1 MEIRRFDVQNFRSF
15 GVKSQSIDLD
25 SNVVFFVGKN
35 HSGKSNLLKL
45 LEELKFNNSPLESNH
60 ILSKNNWYNNETG
73 VERPLKIRINIKL
86 DEEQIALLFD
96 QWFLLPIREI
106 LNLDFKDDASFPFG
120 VSQLSDISY
129 KILESTFDKYFPD
142 KVCLLRIEFIRF
154 SDVKQEVNYS
164 IQFNNIILVNTAD
177 GRSFIQNLRH
187 RDIHHYR
194 ESQLWDEFIWNFI
207 QEKKSNS
214 PKMDIR
220 SVLSQLFD
228 YFFEKPDKFIFTG
241 ETLENI
247 YSFFN
252 DSLVLSEGIKIM
264 ESDLFTMEAYHPDL
278 PSALNRI
285 LAEKLNH
292 LRMEA
297 LNSPEFWGRYHELQI
312 HFQAMFED
320 LDLVFG
326 IAQDKDGPYIKYY
339 QTSTNAIITNF
350 DSIGVGITEMLN
362 FLYYFIVETRKFIM
376 IDFPEFQ
383 LHPHSQ
389 RHLYNL
395 IKEFSLKNKHHVVI
409 ITHSPYFFQPDDL
422 YYLRLFELSHGITEV
437 RKIDLPRNSKDYYR
451 LKRNF
456 SIRNRDSIFADGLIF
471 VEGPSEEM
479 AFPYFFR
486 AYGLDLDLN
495 NLSLINLHGKG
506 SFGAFWKFAR
516 QLHKKYWFF
525 LDNDALGVKAGDIIT
540 PSLFKRSIIY
550 KNRAIFPCE
559 ISELCAEIILVENHL
574 SIEFHE
580 KLELLRNILHKYHV
594 FILMDD
600 FEGIFEEFL
609 ADEISFYGG
618 KVEKSMQLVE
628 YLKENEEKN
637 LLPERLYPY
646 IEIIQ
651 EELKKR

>member
-1 MEIRRFDVQNFRSF
+1 MKIQRFDFQNFRSF
-15 GVKSQSIDLD
+15 GAKDQTIDLE
-25 SNVVFFVGKN
+25 SKLVFFVGKN
-35 HSGKSNLLKL
+35 HSGKSNLLKFL
-45 LEELKFNNSPLESNH
+45 KELKFNNSPLDSSH

-73 VERPLKIRINIKL
+73 VERPLKMRINIKL
-86 DEEQIALLFD
+86 DKEQIAYLCD

-106 LNLDFKDDASFPFG
+106 LNSLSAKEIFPPFG
-120 VSQLSDISY
+120 ISQLSNISY
-129 KILESTFDKYFPD
+129 RNLNSIIDQYLPHKD
-142 KVCLLRIEFIRF
+142 CLLRMEFIRF
-154 SDVKQEVNYS
+154 SDVQQELNYS
-164 IQFNNIILVNTAD
+164 IQFNDIILVNTAD
-177 GRSFIQNLRH
+177 GRSFIQNLRYKSNN
-187 RDIHHYR
+187 HYR
-194 ESQLWDEFIWNFI
+194 ESQLWDEFIWDFI
-207 QEKKSNS
+207 QEKRLNS
-214 PKMDIR
+214 PKADIA
-220 SVLSQLFD
+220 SILSELLD
-228 YFFEKPDKFIFTG
+228 YFFKKSDKFIFAG
-241 ETLENI
+241 ETLQNI
-247 YSFFN
+247 YTFFN
-252 DSLVLSEGIKIM
+252 ESLVISEGIKIA
-264 ESDLFTMEAYHPDL
+264 EPELYVIDEYHPNL
-278 PSALNRI
+278 PTALNRI

-292 LRMEA
+292 LRLEA
-297 LNSPEFWGRYHELQI
+297 LNSPEFWGRYHELQM
-312 HFQAMFED
+312 HFQAMYED

-326 IAQDKDGPYIKYY
+326 IAQDEVGPYIKYY

-362 FLYYFIVETRKFIM
+362 FLYYFVVETGKFIM

-395 IKEFSLKNKHHVVI
+395 INEFSLKNNHQVVI

-422 YYLRLFELSHGITEV
+422 YNLRLFELSNGNTEV
-437 RKIDLPRNSKDYYR
+437 RRIDLPRSSKDYYR

-456 SIRNRDSIFADGLIF
+456 SIRNRDSIFADGLVF

-486 AYGLDLDLN
+486 AFGLDLDLN

-506 SFGAFWKFAR
+506 SFAAFWKFAR

-550 KNRAIFPCE
+550 KNRDIFSSE
-559 ISELCAEIILVENHL
+559 ISAICAEIISMEDHL
-574 SIEFHE
+574 SIDFHE
-580 KLELLRNILHKYHV
+580 KLELLRNLLHKYHV

-609 ADEISFYGG
+609 TDQISFYGG

-628 YLKENEEKN
+628 YLKDNEEKN
-637 LLPERLYPY
+637 LLPERFYPY